1 MIQKQNMAIITL
13 SVTKAGFVPVQKLF
27 RIIKS
32 ISSQVYLIT
41 GGLGANLKGECHEN
55 CHLYTIEHPLKKS
68 TFSRILNFAITQLKY
83 LIQLNKII
91 KNVEQV
97 IFHIGGQGL
106 ILPLLLSRIHGKKV
120 VIVFAGSPTSTAQAK
135 NDSLT
140 GSISLLS
147 RLACRF
153 SNQII
158 VNSKGQIKEYNLEKY
173 IDKIDTAFEHII
185 DFKRFSVKRDFDE
198 RESHVG
204 YVGRLSREKG
214 ILNFLEAVNII
225 IKKGKD
231 INFSICGEGDLE
243 EEVKEYLQK
252 WNLQDKVEFKGWISE
267 QDLPH
272 HLNNLKLIVIPSY
285 TEGLP
290 NLMLEAMTSGTPVLA
305 NQVGSIPELIRD
317 GENGFLLDNNSPENI
332 AHHIIRSLESTD
344 LNRISENAHEYIVN
358 NFTFEDLR
366 KHWAEILYK

>member
-1 MIQKQNMAIITL
+1 MIQKHNIAIITL

-41 GGLGANLKGECHEN
+41 GGLGANLKDECHEN
-55 CHLYTIEHPLKKS
+55 CHLYTIEHQLKRS
-68 TFSRILNFAITQLKY
+68 TFSRILNFARTQLKY

-106 ILPLLLSRIHGKKV
+106 ILPLLLSRIYGKKV

-147 RLACRF
+147 RLACQF

-173 IDKIDTAFEHII
+173 RDKIDTAFEHII
-185 DFKRFSVKRDFDE
+185 DFKRFSVKKDFDE
-198 RESHVG
+198 REAHVG

-243 EEVKEYLQK
+243 EEVKEYIQK

-267 QDLPH
+267 QDLPY

-317 GENGFLLDNNSPENI
+317 GVNGFLLDNNSPENI